1 MWREFLQALH
11 VDRRKRFQGT
21 GASIETSMYVG
32 KVQEAWTQISQW
44 YRQARVA
51 QAPPT
56 TEALDEVTVERA
68 ELYRRRPPEGLKF
81 QLLVRQAD
89 IEEGIPTEAEVAE
102 AVRGLK

>member
-68 ELYRRRPPEGLKF
+68 ELYRRRPLEGLKF